1 MMAAKRGL
9 VEMSEFLLS
18 AGADADIRDV
28 HGKKVFDMPLPE
40 KTKEYFEK
48 LKRRLTL

>member
-18 AGADADIRDV
+18 EEADVNIKDE
-28 HGKKVFDMPLPE
+28 HGKTICDMPLPE
-40 KTKEYFEK
+40 KTKTMFYNIK
-48 LKRRLTL
+48 AGG